1 MAESSSEPAER
12 QARYNKK
19 RKLSRDNKT
28 TFGIEISVGREDYD
42 RLGSI
47 KQRWNKVKDALKSK
61 TPKSK
66 TQNADIMEA
75 LLDAYEN
82 ANVMDVEEEHTEP
95 DTRGEIKIKVSVKFT
110 LWQQ

>member
-12 QARYNKK
+12 QACYNKK

-66 TQNADIMEA
+66 TLNADIMEA
-75 LLDAYEN
+75 LLMPMKCECD
-82 ANVMDVEEEHTEP
+82 
-95 DTRGEIKIKVSVKFT
+95 GC
-110 LWQQ
+110 

>member
-42 RLGSI
+42 
-47 KQRWNKVKDALKSK
+47 K
-61 TPKSK
+61 
-66 TQNADIMEA
+66 
-75 LLDAYEN
+75 
-82 ANVMDVEEEHTEP
+82 
-95 DTRGEIKIKVSVKFT
+95 
-110 LWQQ
+110 